1 MQHECLQCHQTVELP
16 EGHRLIVCSLCGAAQ
31 DRFKPSKTPLPAQQP
46 KAAQVPRKVRQES
59 RGIRPWAIIAGV
71 VAVVWFLAQLS
82 APSYNAYTQKIAQRT
97 EPATTS
103 KESDLQ
109 SATIALKE
117 LITYTDAFNR
127 EMQKMPYT
135 AHVDLPA
142 LMQRM
147 QAIMD
152 DAAMMKLPFCASNV
166 KHDMMISMTYGHG
179 AVKLN
184 HAAGQGINH
193 PAVIEQIGNATRA
206 VADAQIEMTKM
217 KC

>member
-1 MQHECLQCHQTVELP
+1 MQHKCLQCHQAVELP
-16 EGHRLIVCSLCGAAQ
+16 EGHRLIVCPLCGAAQ
-31 DRFKPSKTPLPAQQP
+31 DRFKPLQTPLPAQKPIAAEAP
-46 KAAQVPRKVRQES
+46 KKVRKKS
-59 RGIRPWAIIAGV
+59 TGVPPWAIIGGV
-71 VAVVWFLAQLS
+71 VAIVWFLAQIS
-82 APSYNAYTQKIAQRT
+82 APSYKANTQKTAQRT
-97 EPATTS
+97 EPATAS
-103 KESDLQ
+103 NDSDFQ
-109 SATIALKE
+109 SAAIALKE
-117 LITYTDAFNR
+117 LIVYTDAFNR

-152 DAAMMKLPFCASNV
+152 DAAMVKVPFCASNV

-184 HAAGQGINH
+184 HAAGQGMSH

-206 VADAQIEMTKM
+206 VADAQIATTKM
-217 KC
+217 RC